1 VNASFRLL
9 DIAHHG
15 TNQMLKRRDRKMSTA
30 IRLSSIAAAL
40 ICFAFSPPTRAQVLD
55 SPSAYSNP
63 VLQQDA
69 FVRNLNAIAIEGLM
83 QRHMIEDSVGA
94 KRRHAP
100 AVSAGHASTLYRGS
114 KQFTLVDLLVKHSN
128 ASEAQKA
135 EAVKII
141 ERMVIMYAD
150 TAAKDGFP
158 ANDLA
163 YAFQYYAVQNYH
175 AYHNVFENPA
185 IIPHTNTIDVSR
197 TPNYISSFGEKALF
211 NQLKAVLS
219 RNPAVSKLSDLQKQ
233 QYTELLAVVT
243 NITFSAYTEGLKR
256 TDRSLAERARREAG
270 EHLERLFGVPA
281 ERITINDAG
290 LSFKK

>member
-1 VNASFRLL
+1 
-9 DIAHHG
+9 
-15 TNQMLKRRDRKMSTA
+15 MSSR
-30 IRLSSIAAAL
+30 IRLSSIFAAL
-40 ICFAFSPPTRAQVLD
+40 ICFALSPPARAQVLD

-63 VLQQDA
+63 ALQQDA
-69 FVRNLNAIAIEGLM
+69 IVRNLNAIAIEGLM
-83 QRHMIEDSVGA
+83 QRHMIEGSVGA
-94 KRRHAP
+94 KRSHAP
-100 AVSAGHASTLYRGS
+100 AAGAGNSSTFFKGS

-128 ASEAQKA
+128 ASEEQKA
-135 EAVKII
+135 EAVKVI

-175 AYHNVFENPA
+175 VYHNVFENPVV
-185 IIPHTNTIDVSR
+185 IPHTNTIDVSK
-197 TPNYISSFGEKALF
+197 TPHYVSGFGEKALF
-211 NQLKAVLS
+211 NQFKAVLS

-243 NITFSAYTEGLKR
+243 NLTFSAYSEGLKR
-256 TDRSLAERARREAG
+256 ADRSLTERTRREAG

-281 ERITINDAG
+281 DKITINDEG